1 MSNEKIIHEMIL
13 AGLSISELAKKM
25 KLNDS
30 DTVSLLNSDLV
41 IMKGF
46 RIMLAISEI
55 VTGKGRA

>member
-1 MSNEKIIHEMIL
+1 MTKEKIIHEMIL
-13 AGLSISELAKKM
+13 AGISISELAKKM

-41 IMKGF
+41 IMNGF